1 MLSFR
6 FRRTALPGR
15 ARRARVVQ
23 AVAAL
28 SVGWLLLGAA
38 AVSAAPAAPA
48 AAAAADRQ
56 QTYVDAA
63 TAYGVP
69 VSVLLG
75 VSYLESQWNTNN
87 GLPSTSAG
95 FGPMHLTDAAYVATL
110 PAAGPT
116 AGVADLRGDDAR
128 PPVPQRQPAPAPV
141 PSDPAAQTVQAAAA
155 LTGDDPAALR
165 TDPTA
170 NIRGGAA
177 LLARYQSQLG
187 LPATADPAGWYA
199 AVARY
204 AGASDADTAAA
215 FADEVYATI
224 AAGADRI
231 TDDGS
236 LVTLS
241 ATASAAA
248 PDRSQLSRLGLPTR
262 PHSDQ
267 VECPP
272 DLPCEWL
279 PAPYQQYG
287 ASPGAYGNHDLS
299 DRPHN
304 QKIDYI
310 VIHDTEGSWD
320 TTLQLVQDP
329 TYLGWHYTIRSAD
342 GKVDQ
347 HIQTKDIGWHAG
359 NWDINARSI
368 GIEHEG
374 YGAAQGAWYTEALY
388 QASAKL
394 VRYLATRFGIPLD
407 RQHILGHD
415 NVPGIT
421 PPNVAGMHWDPGPYW
436 DWAHYFDLLKAPF
449 HHTAT
454 AHSGLVTIDPDYA
467 TNMPAFTGCTG
478 SATNPCPLHGSSAV
492 ILHTAPS
499 ATAPLVTDLGL
510 HPDGSPST
518 MYISDHGAR
527 AATGQV
533 YALAGIQGDWTAI
546 WYLGQKAWFYNP
558 ASAPTALWSTGFVAV
573 PKAGR
578 SSIPVYG
585 RAYPEA
591 AAYPAGVPFQ
601 GIVPLQYTFPAGQRY
616 AVGGTYTG
624 QYYRAVTFD
633 GSSPGDWTVISGNMR
648 YVQVQ
653 FGHRIMFLNLDDVDI
668 VPANIGSPV

>member
-1 MLSFR
+1 MLSSR
-6 FRRTALPGR
+6 SRRVLH
-15 ARRARVVQ
+15 
-23 AVAAL
+23 VAAAF
-28 SVGWLLLGAA
+28 SVGWLLIG
-38 AVSAAPAAPA
+38 AAPAGATGQDAVPDPA
-48 AAAAADRQ
+48 QDRQ

-63 TAYGVP
+63 ADYGVP

-75 VSYLESQWNTNN
+75 LSYLESRWDTNA
-87 GLPSTSAG
+87 GLPSTTAG
-95 FGPMHLTDAAYVATL
+95 FGPMHLTDAGYVATL
-110 PAAGPT
+110 PARDPGADAAGADAT
-116 AGVADLRGDDAR
+116 GVEDLRGDSAR
-128 PPVPQRQPAPAPV
+128 ATVSARDPGAGVPTGE
-141 PSDPAAQTVQAAAA
+141 AAQTVQAAAA
-155 LTGDDPAALR
+155 LIGVDAAVVR
-165 TDPTA
+165 TDPAA

-177 LLARYQSQLG
+177 LLAQYQRQLD
-187 LPATADPAGWYA
+187 LAPAADPAGWYG

-204 AGASDADTAAA
+204 AGATDAETAAD

-236 LVTLS
+236 HVSLAPT
-241 ATASAAA
+241 AAA
-248 PDRSQLSRLGLPTR
+248 ATPDRAQLSRLGLPAR
-262 PHSDQ
+262 PHSDRVQ
-267 VECPP
+267 CPP

-279 PAPYQQYG
+279 PAPYEQYG
-287 ASPGAYGNHDLS
+287 PGAGDYGNHDLS

-304 QKIDYI
+304 PKIDSI
-310 VIHDTEGSWD
+310 VIHDTEGSWA

-342 GKVDQ
+342 GHVDQ
-347 HIQTKDIGWHAG
+347 HIQTKDVGWHAG
-359 NWDINARSI
+359 NWDVNARSI

-374 YGAAQGAWYTEALY
+374 FAAQQGSWYTESLY

-421 PPNVAGMHWDPGPYW
+421 PGNVASMHWDPGPYW

-449 HHTAT
+449 HSTAT
-454 AHSGLVTIDPDYA
+454 PHTGLVTIDPDYA
-467 TNMPAFTGCTG
+467 SNRPAFTGCTG
-478 SATNPCPLHGSSAV
+478 PSTRPCPLHGSSAV
-492 ILHTAPS
+492 ILRTAP
-499 ATAPLVTDLGL
+499 AANAPLVKDIGL
-510 HPDGSPST
+510 HPNGAPST
-518 MYISDHGAR
+518 MVISDHGAR
-527 AATGQV
+527 ASAGQV
-533 YALAGIQGDWTAI
+533 YALADIQGDWTAI
-546 WYLGQKAWFYNP
+546 WYLGQKAWFSNP
-558 ASAPTALWSTGFVAV
+558 VAAPTATWATGLVAV

-591 AAYPAGVPFQ
+591 AAYPAGVPVQ
-601 GIVPLQYTFPAGQRY
+601 AIVPLQYSFPAGQRY
-616 AVGGTYTG
+616 AVGGTVTG

-633 GSSPGDWTVISGNMR
+633 GSSPGDWTVISGSMR

-653 FGHRIMFLNLDDVDI
+653 FGHRVMFLNLDDVDI